1 MAAPKQEKNPI
12 VFFTLDFETGGLK
25 CQTSAITQIAIHATR
40 LDTFERIGTF
50 VRYVTPY
57 QRKEIAGVGAPKR
70 KTLKS
75 KYEQDEAPMMDY
87 EAKAL
92 EYSAITMQMLEEQG
106 QDLIQVAQDAL
117 KFFQDHTP
125 KGGKNAKPFIVGQ
138 NIEFDKGFLMQM
150 MEYAGLV
157 KDLSKVLR
165 GHEDFYGHWQPDVL
179 DTLIIGQMA
188 LCHLPEVNS
197 YKLEIMCE
205 NLGIELDDAHDADAD
220 VTATTNVLAVATSR
234 MRNTEEVGG
243 SDIAL
248 SKTEKTRK
256 HFKI

>member
-157 KDLSKVLR
+157 
-165 GHEDFYGHWQPDVL
+165 
-179 DTLIIGQMA
+179 
-188 LCHLPEVNS
+188 
-197 YKLEIMCE
+197 
-205 NLGIELDDAHDADAD
+205 
-220 VTATTNVLAVATSR
+220 
-234 MRNTEEVGG
+234 
-243 SDIAL
+243 
-248 SKTEKTRK
+248 
-256 HFKI
+256 